1 MASSEPRRTLIV
13 ANLTASTPS
22 LLQEVERRADE
33 APTTFSLLIPS
44 ADSKKTSD
52 WTLETA
58 TSVLGKAAGA
68 PVKGEV
74 AGADAFESVKQA
86 LSTGSFDEVIISTL
100 PKRASEWLR
109 KDLPTRVEELGV
121 PVTVITPPDEP
132 SPLKAFTD
140 SFSAK
145 APPTAGP

>member
-1 MASSEPRRTLIV
+1 MATPEPRRTLIV

-22 LLQEVERRADE
+22 LLQEIERRADA

-44 ADSKKTSD
+44 ADSKKTTD

-58 TSVLGKAAGA
+58 TRLLGKAAGG
-68 PVKGEV
+68 PGKGQV
-74 AGADAFESVKQA
+74 AGADAFEAVKQA
-86 LSTGSFDEVIISTL
+86 LGEGSYDEVIISTL

-145 APPTAGP
+145 APPAGP

>member
-1 MASSEPRRTLIV
+1 MATPEPRRTLIV

-22 LLQEVERRADE
+22 LLQEIERRADA

-44 ADSKKTSD
+44 ADSKKTTD

-58 TSVLGKAAGA
+58 TSLLGKAAGG
-68 PVKGEV
+68 PVKGQV

-86 LSTGSFDEVIISTL
+86 LGEGSYDEVIISTL
-100 PKRASEWLR
+100 PKRASGWLR

-145 APPTAGP
+145 APPAGP

>member
-1 MASSEPRRTLIV
+1 MATPDPRRTLIV
-13 ANLTASTPS
+13 ANLTASTPI

-33 APTTFSLLIPS
+33 EPTTFSLLIPS
-44 ADSKKTSD
+44 ADSKKTTD
-52 WTLETA
+52 WTLQTA
-58 TSVLGKAAGA
+58 ANLLGKAAGA
-68 PVKGEV
+68 PVEGKVG
-74 AGADAFESVKQA
+74 GADAFESVRQA
-86 LSTGSFDEVIISTL
+86 LAEGSYDDVIISTL

-132 SPLKAFTD
+132 SALKSFTD

-145 APPTAGP
+145 APPTTGG

>member
-1 MASSEPRRTLIV
+1 MATPEPRRTLIV

-22 LLQEVERRADE
+22 LLQEIERRADA

-44 ADSKKTSD
+44 ADSKKTTD

-58 TSVLGKAAGA
+58 TSLLGKAAGG
-68 PVKGEV
+68 PVKGQV
-74 AGADAFESVKQA
+74 AGPDAFEAVKQA
-86 LSTGSFDEVIISTL
+86 LGEGSYDEVIISTL

-145 APPTAGP
+145 APPAGP

>member
-1 MASSEPRRTLIV
+1 MATSDPRRTLIV

-52 WTLETA
+52 WTLQTA
-58 TSVLGKAAGA
+58 TSLLGKAAGA
-68 PVKGEV
+68 PVEGRV

-86 LSTGSFDEVIISTL
+86 LSEGSYDEVIISTL
-100 PKRASEWLR
+100 PRRASEWLR
-109 KDLPTRVEELGV
+109 KDLPSRVEQLGV
-121 PVTVITPPDEP
+121 AVTVITPPDEP
-132 SPLKAFTD
+132 SSLKAFTD